1 LTFLPS
7 SDRLNIRDIVSII
20 HQTMK
25 RTKKTTIH
33 RFAVLAALA
42 LAVLIGCSAQKQ
54 TTENGGTEGSTP
66 WISGIGGSYPLVE
79 GLHVT
84 GTPLD
89 IDIETY
95 RLAVSGAVETPLSLS
110 LEEITAM
117 EAERE
122 FVVLEC
128 PGFFTDEGNWT
139 GVRIADLLDLAGVK
153 PEAEQIKFV
162 AADGKYSAN
171 LKLEEVMGEGM
182 LIAYAFE
189 GRPLPKVHGWPLRVV
204 ARDQPGN
211 RWVKWLGEIV
221 VQ

>member
-1 LTFLPS
+1 
-7 SDRLNIRDIVSII
+7 
-20 HQTMK
+20 MK
-25 RTKKTTIH
+25 RTNRIIIYHLIGLT
-33 RFAVLAALA
+33 ALA

-54 TTENGGTEGSTP
+54 TTAEYSPDESTP

-84 GTPLD
+84 GTPVD
-89 IDIETY
+89 IDGETY
-95 RLAVSGAVETPLSLS
+95 RLEISGAVETPLSLS
-110 LEEITAM
+110 LKEIRAM
-117 EAERE
+117 EVRRE

-139 GVRIADLLDLAGVK
+139 GVGISDLLDLAGVM
-153 PEAEQIKFV
+153 PEAEKIKFV

-171 LKLEEVMGEGM
+171 LKLEEVTGEGM

-189 GRPLPKVHGWPLRVV
+189 DKPLAKVHGYPLRVV
-204 ARDQPGN
+204 AKDQPGN